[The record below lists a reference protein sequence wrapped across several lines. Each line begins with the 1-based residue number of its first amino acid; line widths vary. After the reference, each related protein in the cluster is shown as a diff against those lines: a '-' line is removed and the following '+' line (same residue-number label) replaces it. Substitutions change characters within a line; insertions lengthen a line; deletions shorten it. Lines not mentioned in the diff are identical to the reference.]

1 MARLNIL
8 KLPRAVTSAS
18 HAPEPQAVPV
28 APRKTLCRTCVFSQI
43 VEGHSD
49 EHELVLCGYDGQLR
63 SLPFAVARCTDY
75 RERGSRSATR
85 IGFGAGV

>member
-8 KLPRAVTSAS
+8 KLPRALAS
-18 HAPEPQAVPV
+18 PVAAPEPEPVAVP
-28 APRKTLCRTCVFSQI
+28 KTLCRGCVFSQI
-43 VEGHSD
+43 VEGHCD

-75 RERGSRSATR
+75 RERASRSAVR
-85 IGFGAGV
+85 IGFGASL

>member
-8 KLPRAVTSAS
+8 KLPRAVAP
-18 HAPEPQAVPV
+18 APREPEPAPVV
-28 APRKTLCRTCVFSQI
+28 APKTLCKTCVFSQI
-43 VEGHSD
+43 VEGHVD

-75 RERGSRSATR
+75 RERGTRHVTR
-85 IGFGAGV
+85 IGFGAGY